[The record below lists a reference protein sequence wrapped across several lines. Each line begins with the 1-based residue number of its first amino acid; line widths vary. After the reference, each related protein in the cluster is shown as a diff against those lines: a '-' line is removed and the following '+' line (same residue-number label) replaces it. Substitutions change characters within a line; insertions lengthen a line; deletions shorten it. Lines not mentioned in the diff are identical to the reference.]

1 MKMSLFFVKKFG
13 RLKNNPYLC
22 KVNLKQQAMKSL
34 FNKIKDA
41 KRIGLYMKWFNNKQI
56 KIY

>member
-1 MKMSLFFVKKFG
+1 MSLFFVKKFG